1 MASLTMDMSL
11 CTLREIM
18 KDREAWCAAVH
29 GVAKIGHDS
38 VTTQQQHTYQSSLV
52 VLVVKNPPANPGD
65 VRDMGSIPEL
75 GRRRPWQPYPIF
87 LFGESHGHR
96 SLGSIAYSP

>member
-1 MASLTMDMSL
+1 MASLTMDMSS

-29 GVAKIGHDS
+29 GVAKNGHDS

-65 VRDMGSIPEL
+65 IRDMGSIPGCRRCP
-75 GRRRPWQPYPIF
+75 GRGHGNPVF
-87 LFGESHGHR
+87 LPGESHGQG
-96 SLGSIAYSP
+96 SLMSYSP